1 MLSLAGYKRPS
12 RLLPAPTPKRTLY
25 WMVQMTKKGQ
35 LDQQMM
41 SLAQKIV
48 QGIFPHDYL
57 SEYTALLNWV
67 RTNIRYVRDPRT
79 IEQVKSARAV
89 VETGTGDCDCLCTL
103 LGTLI
108 GHIGGQ
114 VRYVAGAFR
123 RTGNGE
129 PVLTHVWA
137 EAFDPNS
144 KAWVILD
151 PVPGRRVGKMI
162 NRLVHAVSIPAIT

>member
-12 RLLPAPTPKRTLY
+12 QLLPAPSPKRTLY
-25 WMVQMTKKGQ
+25 WMVQMTRQGQ

-48 QGIFPHDYL
+48 KGLFPHDYL
-57 SEYTALLNWV
+57 SEYVALLNWV

-89 VETGTGDCDCLCTL
+89 VETSTGDCDCMCTL

-114 VRYVAGAFR
+114 VRYVAGAFKAGR
-123 RTGNGE
+123 GG
-129 PVLTHVWA
+129 PVLSHVWA
-137 EAFDPNS
+137 EAFDPGS
-144 KAWVILD
+144 KTWVVLD
-151 PVPGRRVGKMI
+151 PVPGRRVGKML
-162 NRLVHAVSIPAIT
+162 NKLVHAVVIPAIT